1 MAIDFNGANN
11 NALNPQKGGV
21 RQRDNTQAESPR
33 NPQQQPEAGS
43 KEGAQGTRVN
53 LSPDAQNIKAA
64 EKALQE
70 QPDIDDEKVSEL
82 REALENGSFSVDA
95 EKLAQKMLD
104 VDQSIFG

>member
-21 RQRDNTQAESPR
+21 RQRDNTQAETPQ
-33 NPQQQPEAGS
+33 NPKQPEAGNR
-43 KEGAQGTRVN
+43 EAAQGTRVN

>member
-21 RQRDNTQAESPR
+21 RQRDNAQPETPR
-33 NPQQQPEAGS
+33 NPQQSEAGS
-43 KEGAQGTRVN
+43 REAAQGTRVN

-70 QPDIDDEKVSEL
+70 QPDIDDERVAEL
-82 REALENGSFSVDA
+82 RDALENGSFSVDA

>member
-1 MAIDFNGANN
+1 MAIDFNGVN
-11 NALNPQKGGV
+11 NAPNPQKGGV
-21 RQRDNTQAESPR
+21 RQRDNAPEADKPG
-33 NPQQQPEAGS
+33 NPQQQPQADS
-43 KEGAQGTRVN
+43 SEGAQGTKVN

-95 EKLAQKMLD
+95 EKLAQKML
-104 VDQSIFG
+104 VIDQSIFG

>member
-1 MAIDFNGANN
+1 MAIDFNGVNN

-21 RQRDNTQAESPR
+21 RQRDNAEGKTQG
-33 NPQQQPEAGS
+33 QQQPDAGAQ
-43 KEGAQGTRVN
+43 EPAQGTRVN

>member
-1 MAIDFNGANN
+1 MAIDFNGVNN
-11 NALNPQKGGV
+11 NAPNPQKGGV
-21 RQRDNTQAESPR
+21 RQRDNTQAEAPR
-33 NPQQQPEAGS
+33 NPQQPEAS
-43 KEGAQGTRVN
+43 NTEAAQGTKVN

-70 QPDIDDEKVSEL
+70 QPDIDDEKVAEL